1 MKEFP
6 KYIAEVSSNHD
17 QDLDR
22 IIKFIDKSSEIG
34 CDAVKFQLFKVEEL
48 YAQETIESMPQILE
62 RKKWELP
69 IEFFP
74 AIKERCRERNI
85 MLGCTPFYLDAV
97 DELEEYVDFYKV
109 ASYELLW
116 HDLIRKCAQKN
127 QPLILSTGMANME
140 EILNANEVIKK
151 INKKNYS
158 FLHCASSYPV
168 KIEETNLAAIKYLKE
183 QLGCE
188 IGWSDHSKNKV
199 VILSAALK
207 WGAKIFEFHIDLD
220 QDGAEYA
227 SGHCWLPDELCEV
240 IKLLEVSIL
249 ADGIPEKKPG
259 ITESKDRDWRAD
271 PSDGLR
277 PLKKIRN

>member
-1 MKEFP
+1 M
-6 KYIAEVSSNHD
+6 
-17 QDLDR
+17 
-22 IIKFIDKSSEIG
+22 
-34 CDAVKFQLFKVEEL
+34 EEL

-74 AIKERCRERNI
+74 AIKERCMERNI

-158 FLHCASSYPV
+158 F
-168 KIEETNLAAIKYLKE
+168 T
-183 QLGCE
+183 
-188 IGWSDHSKNKV
+188 
-199 VILSAALK
+199 
-207 WGAKIFEFHIDLD
+207 
-220 QDGAEYA
+220 
-227 SGHCWLPDELCEV
+227 LC
-240 IKLLEVSIL
+240 IKLSC
-249 ADGIPEKKPG
+249 K
-259 ITESKDRDWRAD
+259 
-271 PSDGLR
+271 
-277 PLKKIRN
+277 N